1 MGAADGFTMEYPD
14 ASGYPDGTGLLDE
27 GTAALVAE
35 VAVDGVREVDTPSAE
50 SDGEIAV
57 RRDVDRSAYVAT
69 LEGRELAHLEYLDEG
84 DRLVVVTT
92 VVEPEFRGRGIA
104 IAMIATA
111 LDDLRERGQR
121 IIVRCPVVAAFM
133 RSNLQYTDLL
143 AE

>member
-50 SDGEIAV
+50 SDGEVAV
-57 RRDVDRSAYVAT
+57 RRDD
-69 LEGRELAHLEYLDEG
+69 GRRVYAAVLDGAEIAHVEYADEG
-84 DRLVVVTT
+84 GRLVVITT

-104 IAMIATA
+104 IALIADA
-111 LDDLRERGQR
+111 LDDLRERGER
-121 IIVRCPVVAAFM
+121 IAVRCPVVGAFM
-133 RSNLQYTDLL
+133 RSNPQYADLL